1 MGNGTEE
8 DQIRSYRD
16 LFAWQRSMDL
26 VDAVYRTTQRF
37 LDHEKFVLISQMRRA
52 AVSVPSNI
60 AEGYGRGSTQEYL
73 RFLRIAR
80 GSLFEVETQCLVG
93 IRLGNISEEFGI
105 SVQEQINAV
114 AKVLS
119 GLIGSIE
126 RKIGSA

>member
-1 MGNGTEE
+1 
-8 DQIRSYRD
+8 
-16 LFAWQRSMDL
+16 MDL

-37 LDHEKFVLISQMRRA
+37 PDHEKFGLISQMRRA

-80 GSLFEVETQCLVG
+80 GSLFEVETQYLVG
-93 IRLGNISEEFGI
+93 IRLGYISEEFGI
-105 SVQEQINAV
+105 SLQEQINAV

-126 RKIGSA
+126 RKIRSA

>member
-1 MGNGTEE
+1 MGV
-8 DQIRSYRD
+8 IRTFRD
-16 LFAWQRSMDL
+16 LIAWQRAMTLGKLVYIESASMPNEE
-26 VDAVYRTTQRF
+26 RF
-37 LDHEKFVLISQMRRA
+37 GLTMQMRRA

-60 AEGYGRGSTQEYL
+60 AEGYGRGAQQEYL

-93 IRLGNISEEFGI
+93 ARLGYVNEELGG
-105 SVQEQINAV
+105 SLQEQVNAV

-126 RKIGSA
+126 RKTG

>member
-1 MGNGTEE
+1 VGNGA
-8 DQIRSYRD
+8 DGNQIRSYRD
-16 LFAWQRSMDL
+16 LLAWQRGMDL
-26 VDAVYRTTQRF
+26 VDTVYRATRSF
-37 LDHEKFVLISQMRRA
+37 PDHERLGLTSQLRRA

-60 AEGYGRGSTQEYL
+60 AEGYGRGAQQEYL

-93 IRLGNISEEFGI
+93 ARLGYVNEELGG
-105 SVQEQINAV
+105 SLQEQVNAV

-126 RKIGSA
+126 RKTG

>member
-1 MGNGTEE
+1 
-8 DQIRSYRD
+8 
-16 LFAWQRSMDL
+16 MDL
-26 VDAVYRTTQRF
+26 VDTVYRTTQLFPDQERF
-37 LDHEKFVLISQMRRA
+37 GLVSQLRRA

-60 AEGYGRGSTQEYL
+60 AEGYDRGSTQEYL

-93 IRLGNISEEFGI
+93 LRLGYINEDVGGSL
-105 SVQEQINAV
+105 QEQINAV

-126 RKIGSA
+126 RKTG